1 MVAVAKP
8 TTTVFDFQLCYIFIL
23 KSEDLEVN
31 NKDNA
36 NL

>member
-1 MVAVAKP
+1 MVAIAKP
-8 TTTVFDFQLCYIFIL
+8 TTTVLDFQLYYIFIL
-23 KSEDLEVN
+23 KSEDIEVN

>member
-1 MVAVAKP
+1 MVAIAKP
-8 TTTVFDFQLCYIFIL
+8 TTTVLDFQLCYIFIL